1 MLSDELLATARAETA
16 KGCASFSA
24 WWETVSED
32 DGAALTP
39 RLKELTRRLAPRP
52 SRRRPTRD

>member
-1 MLSDELLATARAETA
+1 MLSDELLATAEAEAA
-16 KGCASFSA
+16 KGYASFSA

-39 RLKELTRRLAPRP
+39 RLKELIKRP
-52 SRRRPTRD
+52 PATVETEATQ